1 MSLIM
6 CIIVG
11 VICYKVGKSRADKSL
26 YEKGYEDGFDD
37 GVEELLTKEA
47 KDKNLFETDKDWDL
61 ELDKEIE
68 KEISVIESN
77 EQGVKI
83 KLIAKSSVK
92 PKVDKNKI
100 VDDLKSILVIYRD
113 WDTDRKSVV

>member
-37 GVEELLTKEA
+37 G
-47 KDKNLFETDKDWDL
+47 ETSEND
-61 ELDKEIE
+61 
-68 KEISVIESN
+68 
-77 EQGVKI
+77 
-83 KLIAKSSVK
+83 
-92 PKVDKNKI
+92 
-100 VDDLKSILVIYRD
+100 
-113 WDTDRKSVV
+113 